1 MIGPELGGRHIM
13 CIACEFPASQ
23 GHWTEAG
30 TARGPDAA
38 KDRLAMLSALGAAL
52 AADGLGVKAANLWS
66 GFRISTEAGRF
77 ENAQNLEEAWVAAER
92 MLGHAVDPLNPRFI
106 ARARAALAS

>member
-1 MIGPELGGRHIM
+1 M

-30 TARGPDAA
+30 TAVGPDAA
-38 KDRLAMLSALGAAL
+38 KDRLAMLSALGAVL
-52 AADGLGVKAANLWS
+52 ATDGLRVKAANLWS

-106 ARARAALAS
+106 ARVRAAVAS

>member
-1 MIGPELGGRHIM
+1 M

-23 GHWTEAG
+23 GHWTESG

-52 AADGLGVKAANLWS
+52 AADGLRVKAAGLWS
-66 GFRISTEAGRF
+66 GFRISAQSGRF
-77 ENAQNLEEAWVAAER
+77 ENAQNLEEAWVVAQKI
-92 MLGHAVDPLNPRFI
+92 LGHAVDPLNPHFV
-106 ARARAALAS
+106 ARARAAIAS

>member
-1 MIGPELGGRHIM
+1 M
-13 CIACEFPASQ
+13 CIACGFPASQ

-30 TARGPDAA
+30 TATGPGAA

-52 AADGLGVKAANLWS
+52 AADDLKVKAGNLWS

-77 ENAQNLEEAWVAAER
+77 ENAQNLEEAWAAAER
-92 MLGHAVDPLNPRFI
+92 MLGRRVDPLDPRFI
-106 ARARAALAS
+106 ARARAAVAS

>member
-1 MIGPELGGRHIM
+1 M

-23 GHWTEAG
+23 GHWTESG

-38 KDRLAMLSALGAAL
+38 KDRLAMISVLGAVL
-52 AADGLGVKAANLWS
+52 ATDGLVVKAADLWS

-92 MLGHAVDPLNPRFI
+92 ILGHAVDPLNRGVI
-106 ARARAALAS
+106 AQVRAATAS

>member
-1 MIGPELGGRHIM
+1 M

-23 GHWTEAG
+23 GHWTESG

-38 KDRLAMLSALGAAL
+38 KDRLAMISALGAVL
-52 AADGLGVKAANLWS
+52 ATDGLVVKAADLWS

-92 MLGHAVDPLNPRFI
+92 ILGHAVDPLNVGLI
-106 ARARAALAS
+106 ARARAAIAS

>member
-1 MIGPELGGRHIM
+1 
-13 CIACEFPASQ
+13 
-23 GHWTEAG
+23 
-30 TARGPDAA
+30 
-38 KDRLAMLSALGAAL
+38 MLSALGAVL
-52 AADGLGVKAANLWS
+52 AADGLQVKAANLWS

-106 ARARAALAS
+106 ARARAAVA

>member
-1 MIGPELGGRHIM
+1 MTYTTM

-30 TARGPDAA
+30 TAGGPDAA

-52 AADGLGVKAANLWS
+52 ATDGLRVRATGLWS
-66 GFRISTEAGRF
+66 GFQVSSRSGRF

-92 MLGHAVDPLNPRFI
+92 MLGHAVDPLNPRFM
-106 ARARAALAS
+106 ARVRAAVAS

>member
-1 MIGPELGGRHIM
+1 M
-13 CIACEFPASQ
+13 CIACGFPAAQ

-30 TARGPDAA
+30 TAAGPDAA

-52 AADGLGVKAANLWS
+52 AADDLKVKAANPWS

-77 ENAQNLEEAWVAAER
+77 ENAQNLEEVWVAVER
-92 MLGHAVDPLNPRFI
+92 MLGHPVDPLNPRFI
-106 ARARAALAS
+106 ARARAAVAS

>member
-1 MIGPELGGRHIM
+1 M

-30 TARGPDAA
+30 TARGSDAA
-38 KDRLAMLSALGAAL
+38 RDRLAMLSALGAAL
-52 AADGLGVKAANLWS
+52 ATDGLQVKAANLRS
-66 GFRISTEAGRF
+66 GFRISTESGRF

-92 MLGHAVDPLNPRFI
+92 ILGHAVDPLNPRFV
-106 ARARAALAS
+106 ARARAAVAS

>member
-1 MIGPELGGRHIM
+1 M

-30 TARGPDAA
+30 TAVGPDAA

-52 AADGLGVKAANLWS
+52 ATDGLRVKAANLWS

-77 ENAQNLEEAWVAAER
+77 ENVQSLEGAWIAAEG
-92 MLGHAVDPLNPRFI
+92 MLGHAVDPLDPGFI
-106 ARARAALAS
+106 DRVRVAIAS